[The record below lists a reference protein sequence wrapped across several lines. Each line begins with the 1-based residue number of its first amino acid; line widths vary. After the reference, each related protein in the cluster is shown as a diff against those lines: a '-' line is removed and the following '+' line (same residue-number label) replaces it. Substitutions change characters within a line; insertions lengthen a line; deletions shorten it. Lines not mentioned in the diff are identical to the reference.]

1 MDPVNPEL
9 VGDWPLPPVVQSD
22 HVPSE
27 SEQEQIANRIR
38 TMELAQENLENEIE
52 EVKRSLELRIAEA
65 RAKREMIES
74 LKGSLSA
81 IRRLPDELLGEV
93 FVFCVRLGGTSPWV
107 LTHVSQR
114 FRRIAFNTRKL
125 WTMITIPSKK
135 LKKRPYTYKFY
146 RHHCGDIQSLRYI
159 LSLSGKAPLDVIVEQ
174 SSDEVALTLV
184 QERERWDILE
194 FHNYHSDHSIMFRVT
209 NLGMVRKLSF
219 VQSWVPFQWLEVAKP
234 VSLHIG
240 PMNGLS
246 LSETAWWE
254 RLEDL
259 SLSGSFQAN
268 IILDF
273 RQNFSTLLQK
283 VSKRLTRL
291 NLVNILFPGESTI
304 QFPRLREL
312 AVNDVDGWHHI
323 GCKNLQK
330 IKLLQVAAFP
340 TKIDYPEVQELEVG
354 HYNLDTIL
362 GQLDLPNLDTLT
374 ISGQWWYSS
383 RDWRNI
389 KRLRLRLDGSSYSNL
404 AYQLRPLHH
413 VEILEVYDTPLALPF
428 LKKFE
433 AGQKRSPI
441 FAVLKQFLVD
451 YRQIGTKVAKD
462 KLTEAF
468 QAIVQSRKSNHPL
481 EKLTVDWPLRQG
493 GGMTEFV

>member
-194 FHNYHSDHSIMFRVT
+194 FHNYHSGHSIMFRVT
-209 NLGMVRKLSF
+209 NLGM
-219 VQSWVPFQWLEVAKP
+219 
-234 VSLHIG
+234 
-240 PMNGLS
+240 
-246 LSETAWWE
+246 
-254 RLEDL
+254 
-259 SLSGSFQAN
+259 AN